1 MPGTGFKVLAMC
13 AALAGGVLALPQGP
27 AAAQS
32 LYDANVVKRLDG
44 LTPQQRAQVQKVV
57 AESRRKARA
66 VFKKHGIDPNA
77 RPVFNKL
84 QRASQELQAVQQ
96 QERRQMVKILNKDQ
110 YAQYS
115 KIIAETQARVRA
127 AAQ

>member
-1 MPGTGFKVLAMC
+1 MPGTGFKVLAVC
-13 AALAGGVLALPQGP
+13 AALAGGALGLSPLP
-27 AAAQS
+27 AAAQGI
-32 LYDANVVKRLDG
+32 YDANVVNRIDD

-57 AESRRKARA
+57 AESRRKAQA

-77 RPVFNKL
+77 RPVFDKL
-84 QRASQELQAVQQ
+84 QKASQELQAVQQ

-115 KIIAETQARVRA
+115 KIIADTQARVRA